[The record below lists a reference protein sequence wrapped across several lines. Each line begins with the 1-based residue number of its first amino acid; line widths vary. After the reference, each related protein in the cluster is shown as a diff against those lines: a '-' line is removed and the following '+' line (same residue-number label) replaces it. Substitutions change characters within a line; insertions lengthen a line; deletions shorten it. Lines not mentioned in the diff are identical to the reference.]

1 MQLRKCTVL
10 DLPAYRQTGGSQHCL
25 CPPTSGQH
33 NNRKRSKESP
43 ELVDKRPIQYT
54 QTDTRHAPSVS
65 FARLAQHR
73 ATARIRYSL
82 TSLKFPRSREFAS
95 RRRRHSHWRRQ
106 GGPRGPRPPPQ
117 LPGRKD
123 FFLKRG
129 TTGDRRLKLKL

>member
-1 MQLRKCTVL
+1 MQPRKCTVL

-43 ELVDKRPIQYT
+43 ELVDKRPIQYA

-65 FARLAQHR
+65 FARLAQQR

-106 GGPRGPRPPPQ
+106 GGAQGAQALPPIAGQ
-117 LPGRKD
+117 KR
-123 FFLKRG
+123 FFVKRG